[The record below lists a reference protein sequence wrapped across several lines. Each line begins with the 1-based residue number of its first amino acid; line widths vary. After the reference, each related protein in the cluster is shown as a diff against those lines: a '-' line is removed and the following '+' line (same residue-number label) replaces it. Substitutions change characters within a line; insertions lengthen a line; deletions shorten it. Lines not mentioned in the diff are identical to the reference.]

1 MEPLSPLPDEREDLA
16 SFRQALREEH
26 ERKIA
31 RLEKERNDSLDELIG
46 ERRAQVELQVKEMR
60 REHER
65 RFSRL
70 LEEKRNEGISSVR
83 MSLLK
88 HFDSMNRLCG
98 DRMKEKSLSLR
109 KKDGEKYAALL
120 LFLAREGLQA
130 AGLPAVISVEPG
142 DRALLSGAVGFP
154 PGEGVEIIEEPREKW
169 GGCLVTSG
177 TTVIDNTLH
186 SRWNTLSG
194 EFALELSRLLNDTFS
209 EINDRISEL

>member
-1 MEPLSPLPDEREDLA
+1 MEPQSALPDEREDLA

-88 HFDSMNRLCG
+88 HFDSLNRLCG

>member
-1 MEPLSPLPDEREDLA
+1 MEPLATPPDEREDIA

-31 RLEKERNDSLDELIG
+31 RLEREQNAALDELIG
-46 ERRAQVELQVKEMR
+46 ERRAQVELRVKEMR
-60 REHER
+60 REHEQ
-65 RFSRL
+65 RFSLL
-70 LEEKRNEGISSVR
+70 LEEKRKEGIASVR
-83 MSLLK
+83 TSLLQ
-88 HFDSMNRLCG
+88 HFDSLNRLCG

-109 KKDGEKYAALL
+109 KNRDAEYTALL
-120 LFLAREGLQA
+120 LLLAREGLEA

-142 DRALLSGAVGFP
+142 EAVLLSTTGDFP
-154 PGEGVEIIEEPREKW
+154 LGEGVEIIEEPRHKW

-177 TTVIDNTLH
+177 TTVIDNTLS
-186 SRWNTLSG
+186 SRWNKLSG